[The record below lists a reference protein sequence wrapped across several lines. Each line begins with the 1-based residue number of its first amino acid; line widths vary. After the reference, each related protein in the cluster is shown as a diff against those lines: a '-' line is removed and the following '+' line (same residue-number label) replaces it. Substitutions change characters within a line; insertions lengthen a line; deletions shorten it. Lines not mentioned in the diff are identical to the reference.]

1 MDGKTKTKEIDMLH
15 GPLDGNL
22 IRFALPIAASSMVQ
36 QLFNSADTAV
46 VGRFADANALAAV
59 GTNAE
64 IVGLLVAFSSG
75 LSVGANVLL
84 ARYIGENRKNS
95 IRKVI
100 CSSLLLALV
109 FGILVSL
116 LAQPVAGPLLSA
128 IQTPAEALEL
138 AGVYLRIYLIGY
150 PALLVYD
157 FGAAILRAKGD
168 SKRPFFILVISG
180 IINVVLNL
188 FLVIVCGLGVAGV
201 AISTDIS
208 TLWSAVMVVILLIR
222 EKGDF
227 HLDLQGYRK
236 MEDVSSRCISRMLQ
250 IGVPAAVQGA
260 VFCIS
265 NLFVQS
271 AINSFG
277 AAATA
282 GSAISL
288 NLEYFD
294 YYIITAFA
302 QTATTFAG
310 QNHAAGN
317 DSRCGQIFRRCLGYA
332 ILFSAVVVAVLILN
346 KEKVAGMF
354 SGDSAVIEQA
364 CLRMMMLLLLQS
376 MCSLYEVPA
385 GYLRGMGHS
394 AVPAAIS
401 IVGTCVF
408 RLIWLVTV
416 FAGIHT
422 LKSLYLV
429 YPVTWTLTAMGMWT
443 AVYLLCVKNKEKPVG
458 QDMRI

>member
-1 MDGKTKTKEIDMLH
+1 MDGKTKTKEMDMLH

-22 IRFALPIAASSMVQ
+22 IKFALPIAASSMLQ

-46 VGRFADANALAAV
+46 VGRFADAHALAAV

-75 LSVGANVLL
+75 MSVGANVLL

-100 CSSLLLALV
+100 SSSLLLALI
-109 FGILVSL
+109 FGILVTL
-116 LAQPVAGPLLSA
+116 LSQPVAVPLLTA
-128 IQTPAEALEL
+128 IQTPREVLDLAE
-138 AGVYLRIYLIGY
+138 VYLRIYLLGY

-168 SKRPFFILVISG
+168 SKRPFIILAISG
-180 IINVVLNL
+180 VINVILNL

-208 TLWSAVMVVILLIR
+208 TLWSAVMVVLLLIR
-222 EKGDF
+222 EKDTF
-227 HLDLQGYRK
+227 HLDLRGYRK
-236 MEDVSSRCISRMLQ
+236 MEDVSSRCIRRVLQ
-250 IGVPAAVQGA
+250 IGIPAAIQGA
-260 VFCIS
+260 VFCIA
-265 NLFVQS
+265 NIFVQG

-277 AAATA
+277 ANATA

-288 NLEYFD
+288 NLEYLD

-317 DSRCGQIFRRCLGYA
+317 DRRCGQVLRRCLGYA
-332 ILFSAVVVAVLILN
+332 VLFSAIGVAALILN
-346 KEKVAGMF
+346 KERVVGLF
-354 SGDSAVIEQA
+354 SSDSAVIEQA
-364 CLRMMMLLLLQS
+364 CFRMMILVLLQS
-376 MCSLYEVPA
+376 MCSFYEVPA
-385 GYLRGMGHS
+385 GYLRGMGYS
-394 AVPAAIS
+394 AVPAVIS
-401 IVGTCVF
+401 IVGTCLF
-408 RLIWLVTV
+408 RLVWLATV
-416 FAGIHT
+416 FARVHT
-422 LKSLYLV
+422 LKSLYVV
-429 YPVTWTLTAMGMWT
+429 YPITWTITALCMWG
-443 AVYLLCVKNKEKPVG
+443 AVYWLCVKKKNKQGSAV
-458 QDMRI
+458 

>member
-1 MDGKTKTKEIDMLH
+1 MNGKTKTKEMDMLH

-22 IRFALPIAASSMVQ
+22 IRFALPIAASSMMQ

-100 CSSLLLALV
+100 SSSLLLALV
-109 FGILVSL
+109 FGALVSL
-116 LAQPVAGPLLSA
+116 LSQPVAIPLLAA
-128 IQTPAEALEL
+128 IQTPEEVLDL
-138 AGVYLRIYLIGY
+138 AAVYLRIYLIGY

-168 SKRPFFILVISG
+168 SKRPFVILAISG
-180 IINVVLNL
+180 VINVILNL

-222 EKGDF
+222 EKDAF
-227 HLDLQGYRK
+227 HLDLRGYRK
-236 MEDVSSRCISRMLQ
+236 MDDVSTRCINRILQ
-250 IGVPAAVQGA
+250 IGIPAAVQGA
-260 VFCIS
+260 VFCIA
-265 NLFVQS
+265 NIFVQG

-277 AAATA
+277 ANATA
-282 GSAISL
+282 GSAVSL

-317 DSRCGQIFRRCLGYA
+317 DRRCGQILRRCLVYA
-332 ILFSAVVVAVLILN
+332 VLFSAIVVVIVMLN
-346 KEKVAGMF
+346 KEKVVGLF
-354 SGDSAVIEQA
+354 SQDSAVIEQA
-364 CLRMMMLLLLQS
+364 CFRMSILFLVQS
-376 MCSLYEVPA
+376 MCSFYEVPA
-385 GYLRGMGHS
+385 GYLRGMGFS
-394 AVPAAIS
+394 AVPAVIS
-401 IVGTCVF
+401 IVGTCLF
-408 RLIWLVTV
+408 RLVWLGTV
-416 FAGIHT
+416 FASVHT

-429 YPVTWTLTAMGMWT
+429 YPITWTITALCMWA
-443 AVYLLCVKNKEKPVG
+443 AVYLLCVKNKG
-458 QDMRI
+458 RQGSSL

>member
-1 MDGKTKTKEIDMLH
+1 MNGKTKTKEMDMLH

-22 IRFALPIAASSMVQ
+22 IRFALPIAASSMMQ

-100 CSSLLLALV
+100 SSSLLLALV
-109 FGILVSL
+109 FGALVSL
-116 LAQPVAGPLLSA
+116 LSQPVAIPLLAA
-128 IQTPAEALEL
+128 IQTPEEVLDL
-138 AGVYLRIYLIGY
+138 AAVYLRIYLIGY

-168 SKRPFFILVISG
+168 SKRPFVILAISG
-180 IINVVLNL
+180 VINVILNL

-222 EKGDF
+222 EKDAF
-227 HLDLQGYRK
+227 HLDLRGYRK
-236 MEDVSSRCISRMLQ
+236 MDDVSTRCINRILQ
-250 IGVPAAVQGA
+250 IGIPAAVQGA
-260 VFCIS
+260 VFCIA
-265 NLFVQS
+265 NIFVQG

-277 AAATA
+277 ANATA
-282 GSAISL
+282 GSAVSL

-317 DSRCGQIFRRCLGYA
+317 DRRCGQILRRCLVYA
-332 ILFSAVVVAVLILN
+332 VLFSAIVVVIVMLN
-346 KEKVAGMF
+346 KEKVVGLF
-354 SGDSAVIEQA
+354 SQDSAVIEQA
-364 CLRMMMLLLLQS
+364 CFRMSILFLVQS
-376 MCSLYEVPA
+376 MCSFYEVPA
-385 GYLRGMGHS
+385 GYLRGMGFS
-394 AVPAAIS
+394 AVPAVIS
-401 IVGTCVF
+401 IVGTCLF
-408 RLIWLVTV
+408 RLVWLGTV
-416 FAGIHT
+416 FASVHT
-422 LKSLYLV
+422 LKSLYIV
-429 YPVTWTLTAMGMWT
+429 YPITWTITALCMWA
-443 AVYLLCVKNKEKPVG
+443 AVYLLCVKNKG
-458 QDMRI
+458 RQGSSL